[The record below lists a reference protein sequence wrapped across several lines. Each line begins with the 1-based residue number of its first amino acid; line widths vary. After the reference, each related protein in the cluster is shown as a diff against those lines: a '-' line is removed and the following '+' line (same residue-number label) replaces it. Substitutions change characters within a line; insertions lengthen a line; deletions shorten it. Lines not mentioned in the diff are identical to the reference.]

1 LFMNLS
7 LYIFLLLLTCTLPH
21 TYICNLLCYVYIFIH
36 VGVYEEGMNWG
47 MTTFDDFPSA
57 VITIFQIVTLEG
69 WSNIM
74 YMAMDASGA
83 GWSLFFCTIVFVG
96 SFFVLNLVLAVLENS
111 FTMSRDKD
119 LASILHHQLKETKVI
134 QNTLS

>member
-1 LFMNLS
+1 
-7 LYIFLLLLTCTLPH
+7 
-21 TYICNLLCYVYIFIH
+21 
-36 VGVYEEGMNWG
+36 MNWG

-69 WSNIM
+69 WSSIM

-119 LASILHHQLKETKVI
+119 LASILHHQLKETKVFFFYM
-134 QNTLS
+134 NSTFLSCFLVFP